1 MQNPSEPWAPTLPI
15 LTERLALRLHRETD
29 LDDLL
34 AYHGDPETTRYLP
47 WPVRTRQQT
56 ADALVPKLGQGV
68 ATLEGEWLVLAIEE
82 RASGIVIG
90 EVLLKRGPGTTC
102 ELGYVIR
109 RDRHGL
115 GLASEAVAAM
125 LALAFDAYG
134 RTTVDAQIQRGNAA
148 SVRLVERFGFV
159 RDESRDYVKEGTDGE
174 RVEIELYVL
183 RRS

>member
-15 LTERLALRLHRETD
+15 VTERLALRVHRETD

-34 AYHGDPETTRYLP
+34 AYHGDPDTTRYLP

-56 ADALVPKLGQGV
+56 AEALVPKLAQGV

-90 EVLLKRGPGTTC
+90 EVLLKRGPDATC

-125 LALAFDAYG
+125 LALAFDEYG
-134 RTTVDAQIQRGNAA
+134 QTAVDAEIQRGNTA

-159 RDESRDYVKEGTDGE
+159 RDESLDYVKEGTKIDG
-174 RVEIELYVL
+174 YVL

>member
-1 MQNPSEPWAPTLPI
+1 MVQHPSEPWAPTLPI
-15 LTERLALRLHRETD
+15 VTARLNLRVHRSTD
-29 LDDLL
+29 LEELL
-34 AYHGDPETTRYLP
+34 VYHGDPDTTRYLP

-56 ADALVPKLGQGV
+56 ADALVPKLSQGV
-68 ATLEGEWLVLAIEE
+68 ARAEGDWLVLAIEE
-82 RASGIVIG
+82 RASGTVIG

-125 LALAFDAYG
+125 LTLAFDEYG
-134 RTTVDAQIQRGNAA
+134 QTAVDAEIQRGNAA

-159 RDESRDYVKEGTDGE
+159 RDESLHYLKDG
-174 RVEIELYVL
+174 VQIDGYVL